1 MKKIFFALAAVAALA
16 ACSKVENTY
25 DDVQKEISF
34 APVAKNITKSMVTTT
49 TFPTTESFNVWA
61 WYKQLPA
68 STSIEDWQNANTI
81 ENQWYIVEKPFVNVS
96 ETATWK
102 GQTSYY
108 WPKLGSLLFAGYY
121 PSSLAGNVSYEFEN
135 ASMGGRNKMIFSGI
149 YQSSV
154 AADTDPKTYS
164 EDIMY
169 FNMTGVSSAAGP
181 VAVVFRHALSWITVN
196 VKKSANDP
204 KIVIDEIK
212 FTQVNDKG
220 TGTVDNSAENNEIVW
235 VTEGNVSAETVFG
248 NNVELDTEATKL
260 IEPLFIPQTMNG
272 EMVIT
277 YTIYSS
283 DTEYFQET
291 YRANLNSY
299 KTSEGTAMSKWE
311 PAKHYTYNIEI
322 GTSEILIQPTVAPW
336 DEVTV
341 PVETLK

>member
-1 MKKIFFALAAVAALA
+1 MKKIIFALATVTALA
-16 ACSKVENTY
+16 ACSKVEATY
-25 DDVQKEISF
+25 DDVQNEISF

-61 WYKQLPA
+61 WYKQMPA
-68 STSIEDWQNANTI
+68 ATTIADWQAENTI
-81 ENQWYIVEKPFVNVS
+81 DNQWYIVEKPFVNRD
-96 ETATWK
+96 AKTWG
-102 GQTSYY
+102 GQTPYY

-121 PSSLAGNVSYEFEN
+121 PTSLAGNVSYEFEN
-135 ASMGGRNKMIFSGI
+135 NSMGGRNKMIFSGI

-196 VKKSANDP
+196 VKKSADSP

-220 TGTVDNSAENNEIVW
+220 TGTVDNSAANNEIVW

-248 NNVELDTEATKL
+248 NNVELATGPTKL

-322 GTSEILIQPTVAPW
+322 GTSEILIEPTVQPW
-336 DEVTV
+336 EEVTV
-341 PVETLK
+341 PVESLK

>member
-68 STSIEDWQNANTI
+68 ATTIANWQAANEI
-81 ENQWYIVEKPFVNVS
+81 DNQWYIVEKPFVNKD
-96 ETATWK
+96 ETTWK

-121 PSSLAGNVSYEFEN
+121 PTSLAGNVSYEFEN
-135 ASMGGRNKMIFSGI
+135 DSMGGRNKMIFSGI

-169 FNMTGVSSAAGP
+169 FNMTGVSSASGP

-196 VKKSANDP
+196 VKKSADSP

-212 FTQVNDKG
+212 FTKVNDKG
-220 TGTVDNSAENNEIVW
+220 TGTVDNSAANNEIVW
-235 VTEGNVSAETVFG
+235 VTEGNIDAETVFG
-248 NNVELDTEATKL
+248 NNVELATTDTKL
-260 IEPLFIPQTMNG
+260 LEPLFIPQTMAGNL
-272 EMVIT
+272 VIK

-283 DTEYFQET
+283 DSEFFTET
-291 YRANLNSY
+291 YTASLNSFQ
-299 KTSEGTAMSKWE
+299 TSEAAAMTKWE

-322 GTSEILIQPTVAPW
+322 GTSEILIKPTVQTW
-336 DEVTV
+336 ENVTV

>member
-49 TFPTTESFNVWA
+49 TFPTSESFNVWA

-68 STSIEDWQNANTI
+68 ATTIADWQAANEI
-81 ENQWYIVEKPFVNVS
+81 DNQWYIVEKPFVNKDA
-96 ETATWK
+96 TTWK

-121 PSSLAGNVSYEFEN
+121 PTSLAGNVSYEFEN
-135 ASMGGRNKMIFSGI
+135 NSTGGRNKMIFSGI

-154 AADTDPKTYS
+154 ADTGYS

-196 VKKSANDP
+196 VKKSTDSP

-220 TGTVDNSAENNEIVW
+220 TGTVDNSAANNEIVW

-248 NNVELDTEATKL
+248 NNVELGTDATKL

-277 YTIYSS
+277 YTVYSS

-299 KTSEGTAMSKWE
+299 KTSGGTEMSKWE

-322 GTSEILIQPTVAPW
+322 GTSEILIEPTVQEW
-336 DEVTV
+336 ENVEV
-341 PVETLK
+341 PVESLK

>member
-1 MKKIFFALAAVAALA
+1 MKKIFLALAAVAALA
-16 ACSKVENTY
+16 ACSKSEATY

-34 APVAKNITKSMVTTT
+34 APVTKNITKTMVTDN

-61 WYKQLPA
+61 WYKQLPVN
-68 STSIEDWQNANTI
+68 TSIANWQKANTI
-81 ENQWYIVEKPFVNVS
+81 DNQWYIVEKPFIHQNG
-96 ETATWK
+96 TTWK

-121 PSSLAGNVSYEFEN
+121 PTSLEGNVSYEFEN
-135 ASMGGRNKMIFSGI
+135 ESMGGKNQMVFSGI

-154 AADTDPKTYS
+154 AATGHS

-169 FNMTGVSSAAGP
+169 FNMTGVSSNAGP

-196 VKKSANDP
+196 VKKSEGSP

-212 FTQVNDKG
+212 FTKVNDKG

-235 VTEGNVSAETVFG
+235 VTEGNIDAETVFG
-248 NNVELDTEATKL
+248 NNVQLATTDTKL
-260 IEPLFIPQTMNG
+260 LEPLFIPQTMEGNL
-272 EMVIT
+272 VIK

-283 DTEYFQET
+283 DSEFFTET
-291 YRANLNSY
+291 YTAKLNSFQ
-299 KTSEGTAMSKWE
+299 TSEAAAMTKWE

-322 GTSEILIQPTVAPW
+322 GTSEILIQPTVQTW
-336 DEVTV
+336 DNVTV